1 MIFRR
6 KPVTAPELVILPE
19 VEATARRVPDDASL
33 PLVDAVGA
41 GFEMLREMDLGH
53 NLWRTAESADLD
65 QLPTGQIIVVAAYT
79 PEHISWARPL
89 MGRFMTIVL
98 GMGLGP
104 QYGSR
109 ALQLGAVS
117 YVDAS
122 LDQADIRGLFSDAV
136 ARVRIRRLRESSAA

>member
-6 KPVTAPELVILPE
+6 KPAEERELISVPP
-19 VEATARRVPDDASL
+19 VATAARAVPDDASL

-65 QLPTGQIIVVAAYT
+65 QLPAGQIIVVAAYT
-79 PEHISWARPL
+79 PDDITRARPL
-89 MGRFMTIVL
+89 MGRFMTILL

-104 QYGSR
+104 HYGSR
-109 ALQLGAVS
+109 SLQLGAVS
-117 YVDAS
+117 YVDAN
-122 LDQADIRGLFSDAV
+122 LDQDDIRGLFSDAV